1 MSDQRAFSE
10 RYRFEDNNLVI
21 KREAEIGSHLDA
33 CHELRQEGPE
43 HGKFRGDHIM
53 HRVASIPAIVAMEWL
68 KEGINL
74 FDPTPETMRRVHEK
88 LNGDYKYLKTVNA
101 RL

>member
-1 MSDQRAFSE
+1 
-10 RYRFEDNNLVI
+10 
-21 KREAEIGSHLDA
+21 
-33 CHELRQEGPE
+33 
-43 HGKFRGDHIM
+43 
-53 HRVASIPAIVAMEWL
+53 MEWM

-74 FDPTPETMRRVHEK
+74 FDPTPETMKRVHEK